1 MRGGS
6 AAGRRVG
13 VAAVSVTV
21 RTEAAKVAESTL
33 FLILAGIFYFHDK
46 PCAISKPEACATGKA
61 DGGGKR
67 CSKKVLDHFSN
78 VDLFAGRSVVALGFI
93 DLRAWNQKCMVR
105 REE

>member
-1 MRGGS
+1 MLRRSRSSSRARSCGEMVRGGS

-33 FLILAGIFYFHDK
+33 FLKLAGIFYFHDK

-61 DGGGKR
+61 DGAEKGARKR
-67 CSKKVLDHFSN
+67 CSITFLTWIFLPGGAS
-78 VDLFAGRSVVALGFI
+78 
-93 DLRAWNQKCMVR
+93 
-105 REE
+105 